1 MLGLTSHEA
10 HFALLREEVRFGGK
24 KSQRWTDLTLF
35 LCAEIKS
42 KINWVTETGVFF
54 YWLLTKLIKF

>member
-24 KSQRWTDLTLF
+24 KSQRWTDLTFILYMMK
-35 LCAEIKS
+35 LNLKY
-42 KINWVTETGVFF
+42 TGSLKRGG
-54 YWLLTKLIKF
+54 YWLHTKLTKY